1 MRVRI
6 PLMIQ
11 DPATARHKGMESL
24 YENVFVEEDFFLDGP
39 ITKRVAVLDFCQK
52 SGELLKGARFSP
64 PKKGRVLGSY
74 EVNGKDIYSPGFIQ
88 VNVFATVW
96 KTINM
101 FEKDEVL
108 GRPIKWAFPAQ
119 QLLVVPRAG
128 EMANAYYER
137 DSHSI
142 QFFFFPHPDNSQ
154 KTIYTSL
161 SRDIVAHETGHAIL
175 DGIVPHLYD
184 AITPQALAL
193 HESIA
198 DLTALLMAFT
208 SNKLPLIVLPVTGGS
223 IKKPNA
229 FSSIADQFGNAFKRD
244 GRPLRE
250 LNNKKTLNRKDEKN
264 LVDRYKPHDLSK
276 VLSGALYK
284 VMVKIYED
292 LWKRN
297 SGGKKS
303 KEFKAAFPSLGT
315 AAKQFKRMVFRAL
328 DYLPPGD
335 ISFADYGRAI
345 IAADQAYFSGDK
357 KTREWICEEFIKRHM
372 VEGKKSLE
380 VKTNFPNQ
388 ALKDIDP
395 QTLVESD
402 WAAYE
407 FANKNRDL
415 LFMPSDVS
423 FRVHPRLD
431 VTRNLRVPPV
441 EYRECI
447 FKVSWV
453 EKESNNLGLRYP
465 DSRQVTVGTTLVID
479 WKSRKIISLLTSN
492 REERKSEWEEQ
503 RDDRDKMLHRLSEKG
518 LLQMGQ
524 KANGFDGK
532 PLQSVIKAEVRNGF
546 LQVHSAGRML
556 HMREEYDE

>member
-39 ITKRVAVLDFCQK
+39 ITKRVAVLDFCPK
-52 SGELLKGARFSP
+52 NGELLKGARFSP

-108 GRPIKWAFPAQ
+108 GRPITWAFPAQ

-142 QFFFFPHPDNSQ
+142 QFFFFPHPDNSP

-175 DGIVPHLYD
+175 DGIVPHLFD

-198 DLTALLMAFT
+198 DLTALLMSFS
-208 SNKLPLIVLPVTGGS
+208 SNKLPLLVLPITGGS

-229 FSSIADQFGNAFKRD
+229 FSSIADQFGDAFRRD

-264 LVDRYKPHDLSK
+264 RVDRYEPHDLSK

-292 LWKRN
+292 LWRRN
-297 SGGKKS
+297 SGGKNS
-303 KEFKAAFPSLGT
+303 KVFKEAFPSLGT

-357 KTREWICEEFIKRHM
+357 RTREWICKEFVKRHM
-372 VEGKKSLE
+372 VEGRESLE
-380 VKTNFPNQ
+380 VETNFPKQ
-388 ALKDIDP
+388 VLKDIDP

-415 LFMPSDVS
+415 LFIPPDVS

-431 VTRNLRVPPV
+431 VTRNLYIPPI
-441 EYRECI
+441 EHRECI
-447 FKVSWV
+447 FKLSWI

-465 DSRQVTVGTTLVID
+465 DSRYVTVGTTLVID
-479 WKSRKIISLLTSN
+479 WKNRKVRSLLTSN
-492 REERKSEWEEQ
+492 RKERIREQEEQ

-532 PLQSVIKAEVRNGF
+532 PLQSVIKAEVRNGL
-546 LQVHSAGRML
+546 LQIHGAGRML
-556 HMREEYDE
+556 HIREEYDE